1 MSSKGFFGF
10 IGAVLAV
17 IVLIIGAFIFV
28 ERVPEGRV
36 AVVYTPSEGASR
48 TLNAGWHMVGFF
60 EKTQQYPTRITIVK
74 QNISVTTS
82 DGKKVT
88 LPMRY
93 EYKVDKTKVL
103 EIFKELGS
111 QNVEQIQEGY
121 LTQRLFKASRETVSN
136 YSVIDIYGQ
145 KTSEASAKITER
157 MAESSEGLGF
167 MIADVTVG
175 TPKLDEITQKAI
187 DERVKAAQELEK
199 LNLETQIAQKNAEKA
214 KIEAKG
220 KADAEIEVAKGRA
233 ESIKLVTQSLTPDYI
248 KFKEAEAR
256 MKFGWISVTGA
267 DTIVTNIDKAKE
279 E

>member
-1 MSSKGFFGF
+1 MSNKGIFGL
-10 IGAVLAV
+10 GATIVVV
-17 IVLIIGAFIFV
+17 IMLIFGAFIFV
-28 ERVPEGRV
+28 ERVPEGKV

-93 EYKVDKTKVL
+93 EYKVDKAKVL

-121 LTQRLFKASRETVSN
+121 LTQRLFKASRDTVSG

-145 KTSEASAKITER
+145 KTSEASAKVTEAMR
-157 MAESSEGLGF
+157 KSADDLGF
-167 MIADVTVG
+167 MINDVTIG
-175 TPKLDEITQKAI
+175 TPKLDEVTQKAI

-199 LNLETQIAQKNAEKA
+199 LNLETQIAEKNAAKK

-233 ESIKLVTQSLTPDYI
+233 EAIKLVNQALTPEYI

-256 MKFGWISVTGA
+256 MEHGWLTVKGA
-267 DTIVTNIDKAKE
+267 DSVITDARDK
-279 E
+279 

>member
-1 MSSKGFFGF
+1 MSTKGFFG
-10 IGAVLAV
+10 IVGTVVGV
-17 IVLIIGAFIFV
+17 IALIIGLMVFT
-28 ERVPEGRV
+28 ERVPEGKV
-36 AVVYTPSEGASR
+36 AVVYTPSHGADR
-48 TLNAGWHMVGFF
+48 VLNAGWHPIGFF

-93 EYKVDKTKVL
+93 EFKVDKNKVL
-103 EIFKELGS
+103 DIFKELGS
-111 QNVEQIQEGY
+111 QNIESIQEGY

-157 MAESSEGLGF
+157 MAKSSEGLGF

-175 TPKLDEITQKAI
+175 TPKLDEVTQKAI

-199 LNLETQIAQKNAEKA
+199 LNLETQIAQKEADKK

-220 KADAEIEVAKGRA
+220 KADAEVEVARGRA
-233 ESIKLVTQSLTPDYI
+233 ESIKLVTQSLTPEYI

-256 MKFGWISVTGA
+256 MKFGWLTVNGA
-267 DTIVTNIDKAKE
+267 DSVIVDAKDKE
-279 E
+279 

>member
-1 MSSKGFFGF
+1 MSSKGFFGS
-10 IGAVLAV
+10 IGVLLAV
-17 IVLIIGAFIFV
+17 IVLIIGAFIFI
-28 ERVPEGRV
+28 ERVPEGKV

-48 TLNAGWHMVGFF
+48 TLNAGWHRIGFF

-121 LTQRLFKASRETVSN
+121 LTQRLFKASRETVSG

-145 KTSEASAKITER
+145 KTSEASAEITER
-157 MAESSEGLGF
+157 MAKSSEGLGF

-175 TPKLDEITQKAI
+175 TPKLDDVTQKAI

-233 ESIKLVTQSLTPDYI
+233 ESIKLVNQALTPEYI

-256 MKFGWISVTGA
+256 MKFGWLTVQGA
-267 DTIVTNIDKAKE
+267 DSVIVDAKDKE
-279 E
+279 